1 MNGWFV
7 AAGTLLAAA
16 SFVHTVS
23 GSRFYA
29 QARPCR
35 ESGGGAYGAWLLGRC
50 GFQLVTTDLVLGAAA
65 FLSLGFGALPRSLP
79 LELFLTAVY
88 GGWSVAWPA
97 ALRCER
103 ASARYWRR
111 LCHWVF
117 FCTVAALAGIGAA
130 H

>member
-1 MNGWFV
+1 M
-7 AAGTLLAAA
+7 AAA

-111 LCHWVF
+111 LCHWVL